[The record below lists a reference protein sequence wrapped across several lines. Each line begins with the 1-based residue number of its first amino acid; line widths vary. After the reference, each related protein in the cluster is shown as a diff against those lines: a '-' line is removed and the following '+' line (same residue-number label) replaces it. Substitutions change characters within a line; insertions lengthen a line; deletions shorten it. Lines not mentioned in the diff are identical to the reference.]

1 MRFDVL
7 TLFPDMFN
15 AVLGDSIVGRAQA
28 AGLLEFNFVNIRDFS
43 ANKHKKTDDYPY
55 SGGGGM
61 LMTPQPIYDAYK
73 SITADCEEKPHTIF
87 MSPQGQVFNQKKA
100 VELAGYD
107 RLVFLCGHYEGVDQ
121 RVLDMLVDEEISVG
135 DFVLTGGELPAMTV
149 IDAVARMIPG
159 VLADKS
165 SYTNES
171 HFSGLLE
178 YPQYTRP
185 EEFMGVK
192 IPEVLISGH
201 HKNIEIWKR
210 HKALEATL
218 KKRPDMLEKA
228 ELDADDIKY
237 LKQIGYEK

>member
-7 TLFPDMFN
+7 TLFPNMFN

-228 ELDADDIKY
+228 GLDADDIKY

>member
-61 LMTPQPIYDAYK
+61 LMTTQPIYDAYK

-159 VLADKS
+159 VLAGKG